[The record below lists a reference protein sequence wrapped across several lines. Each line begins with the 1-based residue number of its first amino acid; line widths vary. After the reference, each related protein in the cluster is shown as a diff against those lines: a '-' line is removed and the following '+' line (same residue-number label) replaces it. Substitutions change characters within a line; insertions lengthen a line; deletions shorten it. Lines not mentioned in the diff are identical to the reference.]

1 MARFCSECGT
11 AIEQGAKF
19 CGQCGSAIG
28 NVAGS
33 PHPDTGAVTASSVGS
48 GVAAPAIPEMP
59 GTEAHYDDAAS
70 DMAGSNTTRNILIGA
85 GAIVALGLATF
96 AAYHFS
102 TLPQESDPALGAP
115 TEAAKVEDPNAPRP
129 QEWFDTYSDKYLS
142 AELTRLATDS
152 AAKRNF
158 PTSRGSEILEQVASG
173 MPVSGRW
180 VEGADPATRW
190 LKTTDGGYIWEGNLG
205 PVETITPSGM
215 LGLMAGA
222 SFPTLRNKIDPEG
235 HYGSQVDDWETDA
248 CEIYT
253 TLDGQA
259 DVMVESG
266 RATAFITTN
275 SKLATAK
282 GIRVGSS
289 EANLKKAY
297 GSSLEISE
305 NPYDGQDYFLWQG
318 KDRGIKFHV
327 SAGQVDVISS
337 GSRSIQY
344 VEGCL

>member
-28 NVAGS
+28 SSGISSTGSTYPDPVAV
-33 PHPDTGAVTASSVGS
+33 PP
-48 GVAAPAIPEMP
+48 IPEMP
-59 GTEAHYDDAAS
+59 ADEPVYDAATA
-70 DMAGSNTTRNILIGA
+70 DTGGSNTTRNILIVA
-85 GAIVALGLATF
+85 GAIIALGLAAL

-102 TLPQESDPALGAP
+102 TPPQDSDPALAAP
-115 TEAAKVEDPNAPRP
+115 TEVAKTEDPDAPRP

-142 AELTRLATDS
+142 AELTRLAVDS

-158 PTSRGSEILEQVASG
+158 PTARGSEVLEQVASG

-180 VEGADPATRW
+180 VEGADPASRW
-190 LKTTDGGYIWEGNLG
+190 LKTNDGGYIWEGNLA

-235 HYGSQVDDWETDA
+235 HYGSQVDDWETEA
-248 CEIYT
+248 CEIYS

-266 RATAFITTN
+266 RATAFMTTN

-289 EANLKKAY
+289 EADLKKAY

-318 KDRGIKFHV
+318 KERGIKFHV
-327 SAGQVDVISS
+327 SSGQVDVISS
-337 GSRSIQY
+337 GTRSIQY